1 MSTGIKIK
9 LGKGSHIT
17 KDGKKVTTIPI
28 YRDASHAMAAK
39 KSPKQTW
46 RGAR

>member
-9 LGKGSHIT
+9 IGKGTIIT
-17 KDGKKVTTIPI
+17 KDGKLKRIPI
-28 YRDASHAMAAK
+28 YRDASHAIAAK
-39 KSPKQTW
+39 KAPKQTW

>member
-9 LGKGSHIT
+9 LGKGCVLT
-17 KDGKKVTTIPI
+17 KDGKLKKIAI
-28 YRDASHAMAAK
+28 YRDASQAIAAK